1 MFYLYDTDKNV
12 DQLQDN
18 NNEYDNMYPAS
29 NFKTVEVQT
38 DTFYPNEEILKN
50 KIKILQQKLRRK
62 NKKLKI

>member
-1 MFYLYDTDKNV
+1 LYDTDTNV

>member
-1 MFYLYDTDKNV
+1 LYDTDKNV